1 MKGSGPCKNKQWV
14 DEWETVELV
23 PKDTETQEEV
33 DQLRAQE
40 WHLNAEH
47 LEAGE
52 FFAIKVDDEEEED
65 HNFYVCYALGPSL
78 QAATE
83 KRDDYTNV
91 VAPGSYYVNCHFL
104 EWKDQRTRTYYVDY
118 AKKAKLPSHLV
129 AVSALEMEQKPHG
142 GWRLAQEEL
151 ERVEAVLL

>member
-23 PKDTETQEEV
+23 PKDTDTQEEV

-65 HNFYVCYALGPSL
+65 HNFYVCYALGPRCRL
-78 QAATE
+78 LRRRGT
-83 KRDDYTNV
+83 T
-91 VAPGSYYVNCHFL
+91 
-104 EWKDQRTRTYYVDY
+104 TRTSWPRD
-118 AKKAKLPSHLV
+118 PIT
-129 AVSALEMEQKPHG
+129 
-142 GWRLAQEEL
+142 
-151 ERVEAVLL
+151 